1 VKEIGF
7 EIEPLE
13 QLDAPGVGSWLAGI
27 GAGIV
32 VGGAALGIGIA
43 IT

>member
-1 VKEIGF
+1 MKEIGF

-13 QLDAPGVGSWLAGI
+13 QLDAPGVGSWVAGI
-27 GAGIV
+27 GAGVV
-32 VGGAALGIGIA
+32 VGAAALGVGIA

>member
-1 VKEIGF
+1 MREIGF

-13 QLDAPGVGSWLAGI
+13 QLDAPGVDSWLAGI

-32 VGGAALGIGIA
+32 VGGVALGVGIA